1 MDKNLDEKLEAA
13 GKKKTAPTKID
24 ARLVGNIAPFA
35 GLVLVVVVFAILT
48 KGALLSVNN
57 LQAMSSTV
65 IMTAMCAIGAVFVFG
80 AGYFDMSIGGT
91 VCIASVL
98 GGQAMIATGSFV
110 VGFLVILA
118 VSIAL
123 ALVKGLLAAYVNI
136 PFFIFTIILAS
147 IFSAAVLVIMGNE
160 TIIYLN
166 DAVKPLREFNFTEIS
181 IISVIVLAVF
191 FIFCV
196 VVFKYTPVG
205 IKAKNMGGNIVSA
218 RQSGINTTKT
228 TLTVF
233 ILGALGVALAA
244 FILLLRTRVASSSTA
259 STVGT
264 DVMVALVLGGMPL
277 SGGPRS
283 KISAGL
289 LGAVTITVLNSGLA
303 IMGLSTGQIQIT
315 RGFVF
320 IIVVLVSSLSY
331 RSKLLPR

>member
-1 MDKNLDEKLEAA
+1 MEKNLEENLKATGRE
-13 GKKKTAPTKID
+13 KTASTKIN
-24 ARLVGNIAPFA
+24 ARFIGNIAPYI
-35 GLVLVVVVFAILT
+35 GLVLVVVVFGVLT

-57 LQAMSSTV
+57 LQAMASTV
-65 IMTAMCAIGAVFVFG
+65 ILTAMCAIGAVFVFG

-98 GGQAMIATGSFV
+98 GGRAMIASGSFL
-110 VGFLVILA
+110 VGFAVILA
-118 VSIAL
+118 VAIAL
-123 ALVKGLLAAYVNI
+123 ALVKGLLAAYVNV

-147 IFSAAVLVIMGNE
+147 IFSSAVLVIMGKE
-160 TIIYLN
+160 TVIYLK
-166 DAVKPLREFNFTEIS
+166 DAVKPLREFTFTEIS
-181 IISVIVLAVF
+181 IISVIVLAAY
-191 FIFCV
+191 FIFCL

-205 IKAKNMGGNIVSA
+205 VKVRNMGGNIISA
-218 RQSGINTTKT
+218 KQSGIDTTKT

-233 ILGALGVALAA
+233 ILGSLGVALAA
-244 FILLLRTRVASSSTA
+244 LILLMRTRVASSSTA
-259 STVGT
+259 SAVGT

-289 LGAVTITVLNSGLA
+289 LGAMTITVLNSGLA
-303 IMGLSTGQIQIT
+303 ILGLSTGEIQIT
-315 RGFVF
+315 RGLVF